1 MKLLLFLTKEIGII
15 PFGHS
20 QNLKV
25 AIEELRSKSN
35 FERDVDEQV
44 PSQNP
49 KMEDNCENNNWF
61 TDDAQVESVNEEE
74 ELANSKNNYLY
85 TEYVQFE
92 NYSKV
97 EELTNGKIY

>member
-1 MKLLLFLTKEIGII
+1 MKNLLLKINIWEYQKSFKEEAITIETLLSLNNEAFLSLTKEIGII
-15 PFGHS
+15 SFGHR

-49 KMEDNCENNNWF
+49 KMEDNCENNN
-61 TDDAQVESVNEEE
+61 
-74 ELANSKNNYLY
+74 
-85 TEYVQFE
+85 
-92 NYSKV
+92 
-97 EELTNGKIY
+97 